1 MISVELKLSKSFMAI
16 LTITA
21 AHQSS
26 ACVLAAT
33 EQWVAFNIDYI
44 IAYNLGG
51 RVDYEFEQVMQQD
64 GIRPW
69 WTNAEVL
76 SKFPALRG
84 AVQKILFGLRFLSP
98 FFFE

>member
-1 MISVELKLSKSFMAI
+1 MAI

-64 GIRPW
+64 GIRP
-69 WTNAEVL
+69 
-76 SKFPALRG
+76 
-84 AVQKILFGLRFLSP
+84 
-98 FFFE
+98 